1 MAPDAA
7 RTRPAREIAASLR
20 RGELTATDLLE
31 QLLARIDATEPDVKA
46 YVTLCADVA
55 RGEAEQAQRELEAG
69 RDKGVLHGLP
79 VSIKDLIET
88 SGLRTTYGSPI
99 YHDHVPQRDATVVRK
114 LREAGAIVVGK
125 TNTHEFAL
133 GGITPP
139 TRNPFG
145 LERIPGGS
153 SGGSAA
159 AIAAGSALLSLGS
172 DTGGSIRIPASY
184 CGVVGHKPTYGL
196 VSRIGVFPESWS
208 LDHVGPITRH
218 VDDAAVLLNAIAG
231 FDPDDPNSAN
241 RDRPDY
247 LAGID
252 DGVAGLTIG
261 VPANHFYD
269 DLNGDVE
276 TAMRAAVEHLERCGA
291 TIREIMVPA
300 VDEMLAAH
308 AAIDLAEIAA
318 NHRRIYGEHHER
330 YLEETKPFIEAGLFV
345 RASTYID
352 AMRVRPRLLNGA
364 LESMAG
370 VDVIVV
376 PSQPAVSPLVGE
388 QVVAIGDGRDED
400 VLSAMVRFLAMFN
413 LTGQPAVSVCCG
425 YDADGLP
432 IGLQVVGRPFDDGM
446 VLRVAQAYQTSTR
459 WLDRLLDG
467 SVPVPPA

>member
-1 MAPDAA
+1 MAPDAVL
-7 RTRPAREIAASLR
+7 TRPAREIAASLR
-20 RGELTATDLLE
+20 RGDLTAGDLLE
-31 QLLARIDATEPDVKA
+31 RLLARIDATEPHVKA
-46 YVTLCADVA
+46 YITMCADDA
-55 RGEAEQAQRELEAG
+55 RSEAEQAQRELDAG
-69 RDKGVLHGLP
+69 HDKGVLHGLP

-88 SGLRTTYGSPI
+88 GGLRTTYGSPI
-99 YHDHVPQRDATVVRK
+99 YHDHVPERDATVVRK

-139 TRNPFG
+139 TRNPFD
-145 LERIPGGS
+145 LARIPGGS

-218 VDDAAVLLNAIAG
+218 VEDAAVLLNAIAG
-231 FDPDDPNSAN
+231 FDPDDPNSA
-241 RDRPDY
+241 DRAGPDY

-252 DGVAGLTIG
+252 DGVAGLTVG
-261 VPANHFYD
+261 VPANHFSD

-276 TAMRAAVEHLERCGA
+276 AAMRAAVEHLERLGA
-291 TIREIMVPA
+291 TIREITVPA

-318 NHRRIYGEHHER
+318 NHRRIYAEHHER
-330 YLEETKPFIEAGLFV
+330 YLEETKPFVELGLFV
-345 RASTYID
+345 RVTTYID
-352 AMRVRPRLLNGA
+352 AMRLRPRLLNGVLDA
-364 LESMAG
+364 MAG
-370 VDVIVV
+370 VDVLVV
-376 PSQPAVSPLVGE
+376 PSQPAVAPRAGAP
-388 QVVAIGDGRDED
+388 VVAIDDGRDED
-400 VLSAMVRFLAMFN
+400 VLTAMVRFLAMFN

-425 YDADGLP
+425 YDTAGLP
-432 IGLQVVGRPFDDGM
+432 IGLQVVGRPFEDAI
-446 VLRVAQAYQTSTR
+446 VLRVAQAYQTSTS

-467 SVPVPPA
+467 SVPVPAA